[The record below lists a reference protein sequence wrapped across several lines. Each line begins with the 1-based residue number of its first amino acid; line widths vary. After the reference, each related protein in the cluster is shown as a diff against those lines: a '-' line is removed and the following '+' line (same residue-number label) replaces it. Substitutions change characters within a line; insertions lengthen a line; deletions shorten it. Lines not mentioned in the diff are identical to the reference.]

1 MNFDIVGGKETK
13 FPGIAVKNQCPD
25 IFQYISQQMFCWTYT
40 SVYLKFDVH
49 IAG

>member
-13 FPGIAVKNQCPD
+13 FPGIAVSWYLSRHKPAD
-25 IFQYISQQMFCWTYT
+25 VLLDLHISL
-40 SVYLKFDVH
+40 YLKFDVH